1 MAELPEGYRE
11 IPEEDRKK
19 AKVFFDR
26 GDTVAGTGNYE
37 YAIEMYLNGLGIDP
51 DAVEAHLTLRDYS
64 LKRKASGGK
73 DLGMFDKMSLKRP
86 TKDDKQNMLNAE
98 KLLAYDPGN
107 TDIMVLMLQN
117 AQRGGFY
124 DTVMWLGPILQ
135 KANADSKKPDFNKF
149 IILKDIY
156 KSLRQWKQ
164 AVDAAHHA
172 ALMKEDDMDL
182 STELKHLGAQLTM
195 DEGKYG
201 TGKSFRD
208 SVRDMA
214 SQQQHL
220 DADRGTQDADAVG
233 RLIVIAEREYKAE
246 PHEAGK
252 LMKLVEILVKTE
264 NPDYENQ
271 AVELLEEAHTRTGQ
285 FRFRQ
290 NIGRIRLAQWAR
302 ADRAERAKIQAN
314 PKDETL
320 RKAYEEFFKQ
330 KTNEELS
337 EYQLW
342 AENYPTDSGI
352 RFDVAKRMFLL
363 GHFDEAIPVFQQV
376 RNDPKFR
383 TDAGILLGR
392 AFLDAQYVDESVDT
406 LSSVIGEYQLKGDPR
421 SVEMYY
427 WYGRSLE
434 ARKDAAGAI
443 KAYSQVAQWNFNFR
457 DVQVRIKR
465 LRAAATA

>member
-26 GDTVAGTGNYE
+26 GNTVAGTGNYE
-37 YAIEMYLNGLGIDP
+37 YAIEMYLNGLNIDP
-51 DAVEAHLTLRDYS
+51 DAVDAHTILRDYS

-73 DLGMFDKMSLKRP
+73 DLGMMEKMKLKRP
-86 TKDDKQNMLNAE
+86 SKDDKANMLAAE

-107 TDIMVLMLQN
+107 TDVMVTMLQS
-117 AQRGGFY
+117 AHRGGFY

-149 IILKDIY
+149 IILKDVY
-156 KSLRQWKQ
+156 KSLRQWRH

-182 STELKHLGAQLTM
+182 GTELKHLGAQLTM
-195 DEGKYG
+195 EEGKYG
-201 TGKSFRD
+201 SGKSFRD

-214 SQQQHL
+214 AQQQHL
-220 DADRGTQDADAVG
+220 DADRGSQDSDAVG
-233 RLIVIAEREYKAE
+233 RLIAAAERELAADPNE
-246 PHEAGK
+246 PGK
-252 LMKLVEILVKTE
+252 LMKLVETLVKTE
-264 NPDYENQ
+264 NPEYENR
-271 AVELLEEAHTRTGQ
+271 AVELLEDAHERTGQ

-290 NIGRIRLAQWAR
+290 NIGRIRLGQWAR

-314 PKDETL
+314 PNDLAL
-320 RKAYEEFFKQ
+320 RKAYEDFFKQ
-330 KTNEELS
+330 KTTEELS

-352 RFDVAKRMFLL
+352 RFDVAKRLFLL
-363 GHFDEAIPVFQQV
+363 GQFSDAIPVFQQV

-383 TDAGILLGR
+383 TEAGILLAR
-392 AFLDAQYVDESVDT
+392 AFLDAQYIDEAVDT
-406 LSSVIGEYQLKGDPR
+406 LAGVIGEYQLKGDAK
-421 SVEMYY
+421 SIEMHY
-427 WYGRSLE
+427 WYGRALE
-434 ARKDAAGAI
+434 LRKEYAAAI
-443 KAYSQVAQWNFNFR
+443 KALSQVAQWNFNFR
-457 DVQVRIKR
+457 DVQARIKK
-465 LRAAATA
+465 LRAASA